1 MLNVIIDSNVQE
13 KKQLREEALET
24 SIRENSCYYE
34 KAWENNFSF
43 WGNSG
48 KYMKIIM
55 ESFYKW

>member
-1 MLNVIIDSNVQE
+1 MYKK